1 MPGAALLPPNSSFDS
16 NHGSYYYN
24 QLAALKLIVNDVT
37 GATNVTN
44 TYFSGIYLGQVEANG
59 EQVSIISIEEG
70 RWLKFFYSPSKL
82 LEPDPSTIVAI
93 ISTQ

>member
-1 MPGAALLPPNSSFDS
+1 MPCVALLAPYCSFDS

-24 QLAALKLIVNDVT
+24 QLAALKLIVNDVA

-59 EQVSIISIEEG
+59 EQVSIIPIEEE
-70 RWLKFFYSPSKL
+70 RWPKLFCSLSKL
-82 LEPDPSTIVAI
+82 LEPDPSI
-93 ISTQ
+93 IAVII

>member
-1 MPGAALLPPNSSFDS
+1 MPCITLLPPNCSFDS

-24 QLAALKLIVNDVT
+24 QLAALKLIVNDVA

-59 EQVSIISIEEG
+59 EQVSTISIDEE
-70 RWLKFFYSPSKL
+70 RWLKLFHSLSRL
-82 LEPDPSTIVAI
+82 LEPDLSIIVAI
-93 ISTQ
+93 I